1 MLTEKDRAAIEKKGI
16 SAAEIERQIRLFER
30 GVDYVK
36 LIKPATSGEGID
48 VLDEKQEQ
56 TLIDLYE
63 TGMEDKT
70 VLKFVP
76 ASGAASRMFKDLYN
90 AMEDLAKNGSPDIIE
105 NNKSLYD
112 FFRQL
117 EEYPFYEDLKKA
129 IEPNDKSISS
139 LIEDKKYQTVLEF
152 ILTERGINYGSLPKG
167 LLKFHQYPE
176 GARTALEEHYEEASL
191 YLTDPKAAVNLHF
204 TVSPEHL
211 SLFSN
216 LTDVLNE
223 KYRNSQGLLF
233 NVSFSVQ
240 KPSTDTLAVD
250 LQNKP
255 FRSEDESLLFRP
267 GGHGALI
274 ENLNELDEDMVFIG
288 NIDNVCPDHMKDLK
302 IRYKKILGGF
312 LLKKTERI
320 HNILNRIEKGER
332 GEALRNHIMEVVYEI
347 SPESAQELKTL
358 HNDLFNENAY
368 KFLNKPLRVCGMVQN
383 IGEPGGGPFWI
394 RDEAGKM
401 SKQIIESSQIDMDD
415 HEQEEIFQSSTHF
428 NPVDLISYIR
438 NHKGEKFNLSEFSDP
453 SMAFISRKTRNGR
466 ELKALEHPGLWNGSM
481 AGWLTWFVEVPL
493 ETFTPVKTVF
503 DLMRPEHRI

>member
-1 MLTEKDRAAIEKKGI
+1 MLTEKDHATIEKKGI

-30 GVDYVK
+30 GVDYVQ
-36 LIKPATSGEGID
+36 LIKPATSGEGIEA
-48 VLDEKQEQ
+48 LDEEQEE

-70 VLKFVP
+70 VIKFVP
-76 ASGAASRMFKDLYN
+76 ASGAASRMFKDLFN
-90 AMEDLAKNGSPDIIE
+90 AMEELEKSDSPDVID
-105 NNKSLYD
+105 NNKKLYD
-112 FFRQL
+112 FFSQL
-117 EEYPFYEDLKKA
+117 EEYPFYEDLKTA
-129 IEPNDKSISS
+129 IEQNDKNINE
-139 LIEDKKYQTVLEF
+139 LFEDKKYRTLLEF
-152 ILTERGINYGSLPKG
+152 ILTERGINYGVLPKG

-211 SLFSN
+211 SLFTN
-216 LTDVLNE
+216 LTEVLNE

-240 KPSTDTLAVD
+240 KLSTDTLAVD

-255 FRSEDESLLFRP
+255 FRIKDESLLFRP
-267 GGHGALI
+267 GGHGALL
-274 ENLNELDEDMVFIG
+274 ENLNELDEDIVYIG
-288 NIDNVCPDHMKDLK
+288 NIDNVSPDQMKDLK

-332 GEALRNHIMEVVYEI
+332 GEALRTRILEVVDEI
-347 SPESAQELKTL
+347 SPEAAQELKRL

-368 KFLNKPLRVCGMVQN
+368 KFLNKPVRVCGMVKN
-383 IGEPGGGPFWI
+383 VGEPGGGPFWI

-415 HEQEEIFQSSTHF
+415 QAQKEIFQSSTHF
-428 NPVDLISYIR
+428 NPVDLVCYIR
-438 NHKGEKFNLSEFSDP
+438 NHKGERFNLTEFADP
-453 SMAFISRKTRNGR
+453 SMAFISRKTKNGR

-503 DLMRPEHRI
+503 DLMRPEHRV

>member
-1 MLTEKDRAAIEKKGI
+1 MLTEKDRATIEKKGI
-16 SAAEIERQIRLFER
+16 PVAEIERQFRLFER

-48 VLDEKQEQ
+48 VLDKRQEES
-56 TLIDLYE
+56 LIDLYE

-70 VLKFVP
+70 VIKFVP
-76 ASGAASRMFKDLYN
+76 ASGAASRMFKDLFN
-90 AMEDLAKNGSPDIIE
+90 AMEELAKNGNPDIID
-105 NNKSLYD
+105 NNKRLYD
-112 FFRQL
+112 FFSEL
-117 EEYPFYEDLKKA
+117 EKYPFYEDLKTA
-129 IEPNDKSISS
+129 IEQNDKT
-139 LIEDKKYQTVLEF
+139 LGALYEDKEYHTLLEF
-152 ILTERGINYGSLPKG
+152 ILTKRGINYGSFPKG

-211 SLFSN
+211 VLFTN
-216 LTDVLNE
+216 LTEVLNE

-240 KPSTDTLAVD
+240 KSSTDTLAVD
-250 LQNKP
+250 LENKP
-255 FRSEDESLLFRP
+255 FRIEGESLLFRP

-274 ENLNELDEDMVFIG
+274 ENLNDLDEDVVFIG
-288 NIDNVCPDHMKDLK
+288 NIDNVCPDQMKDLK

-332 GEALRNHIMEVVYEI
+332 GEALRIHILEVVNEI
-347 SPESAQELKTL
+347 SPEAAQELKSM

-368 KFLNKPLRVCGMVQN
+368 NFLNKPVRVCGMVQN
-383 IGEPGGGPFWI
+383 VGEPGGGPFWI

-415 HEQEEIFQSSTHF
+415 SAQKEIFQSSTHF
-428 NPVDLISYIR
+428 NPVDLVCYIR
-438 NHKGEKFNLSEFSDP
+438 NHKGERFNLSEFSDP
-453 SMAFISRKTRNGR
+453 SMAFISRKTRNGK

-503 DLMRPEHRI
+503 DLMRPEHRV